1 MKKLSTTI
9 LISLISFL
17 AFSQQ
22 MPVLSQYMFNG
33 LVLNPAYSGSKDFM
47 SATLMVRKQWAG
59 FEGAPVTQNA
69 SIHGP
74 LKKKRIGLGL
84 MISNDKIGITNQ
96 TDIYGSYAFH
106 IPLQKGKLS
115 LGLQGG
121 FSYFKSVFSE
131 LTYWDANDPVY
142 QQLSLTNLQPNFGTG
157 AYYYQEKLYA
167 GFSIPQLLSYDS
179 IQPINF
185 YKETI
190 HHQARHFYLNAGY
203 VFTINREFLIRP
215 SFLVKYVLHAP
226 VQYDINLNLLLS
238 NIFWVGASYRSDD
251 AIVAIFEYQVNR
263 KLRIGY
269 SYDYTLSRIRNL
281 SSGSHEI
288 MIGYDFG
295 YNILRMKTPRYF

>member
-131 LTYWDANDPVY
+131 LTYWDANDPV
-142 QQLSLTNLQPNFGTG
+142 
-157 AYYYQEKLYA
+157 
-167 GFSIPQLLSYDS
+167 
-179 IQPINF
+179 
-185 YKETI
+185 
-190 HHQARHFYLNAGY
+190 
-203 VFTINREFLIRP
+203 
-215 SFLVKYVLHAP
+215 
-226 VQYDINLNLLLS
+226 
-238 NIFWVGASYRSDD
+238 
-251 AIVAIFEYQVNR
+251 
-263 KLRIGY
+263 
-269 SYDYTLSRIRNL
+269 
-281 SSGSHEI
+281 
-288 MIGYDFG
+288 
-295 YNILRMKTPRYF
+295 